1 MSSEY
6 DADSSSSV
14 NEISQVTNLINN
26 LYSELETSLSNAN
39 NSPQDSEN
47 IIKNIE
53 VLLRVKSILI
63 ANYVQMNT
71 STQDLTEAQKI
82 AYMETMA
89 AIAASNK
96 EIEETKKK
104 IALLNQEKFNKLRL
118 IEINN
123 YYGSQYNS
131 YQKVI
136 WMVILYCFILL
147 ILVILRNKQ
156 IIPPKPF
163 GILVV
168 ILTVVFV
175 ITIGYM
181 IIDIRNRSN
190 MVFDEFSYNNFNYN
204 QFIQNYPAS
213 TAPTSTSTYDSS
225 SNSFDSSFN
234 ICPTVNSY
242 CGTGTYYDASYN
254 QCVANS

>member
-1 MSSEY
+1 MSSQY
-6 DADSSSSV
+6 DADSSTSV
-14 NEISQVTNLINN
+14 TEISQVTNLINN
-26 LYSELETSLSNAN
+26 LYSELADSLSSAN
-39 NSPQDSEN
+39 NSPQESEN

-53 VLLRVKSILI
+53 VLLNVKSILI
-63 ANYVQMNT
+63 ANYVQMNA

-104 IALLNQEKFNKLRL
+104 IAILNQDKYNKLRL

-123 YYGSQYNS
+123 YYGNQYNS

-136 WMVILYCFILL
+136 YMVILYCFILL
-147 ILVILRNKQ
+147 ILVILKNKQ
-156 IIPPKPF
+156 ILPPKPF

-168 ILTVVFV
+168 ILTAVFI

-181 IIDIRNRSN
+181 IIDIRNRNN
-190 MVFDEFSYNNFNYN
+190 MVFDEYSYNFNYN
-204 QFIQNYPAS
+204 QTIQNYPAN
-213 TAPTSTSTYDSS
+213 TAPVSTNTYDSV
-225 SNSFDSSFN
+225 DSSYN

-242 CGTGTYYDASYN
+242 CGSGTYYDASYN